1 MTSSPCEYIDDE
13 FFKNKMDERDKYQSY
28 PVNVVAL
35 RVNWIL
41 SHDAGKTFLSKILLD
56 ADLSLYEIKTLQMI
70 IEFLFKEYKKLIWL
84 LVAPLYALSQ
94 ITFLK
99 LVTAND
105 AYLSNLLENK
115 RDGWI
120 KPEF

>member
-13 FFKNKMDERDKYQSY
+13 FFKNDMDERDKYQSY